1 MVKTEASMPPP
12 PPLPSSC
19 QSSAP
24 LVGSHTCFINSR
36 RTIQSFSFRRTR
48 TRRSHLSSPD
58 DFTVVCS
65 LSSSGQP
72 LARLPPEQTWG
83 DGLPLSEASGDDG
96 GKPAKEI
103 VSRGFS
109 GHIFQTVGVW
119 TDIWV
124 KSYLFQ
130 PSEC

>member
-1 MVKTEASMPPP
+1 MPLP

-19 QSSAP
+19 QSLTS

-36 RTIQSFSFRRTR
+36 RIIQSFSFRR

-58 DFTVVCS
+58 DSTVVVCS
-65 LSSSGQP
+65 LNSSGQP
-72 LARLPPEQTWG
+72 LARLPPQQAWG
-83 DGLPLSEASGDDG
+83 DGLPLSESTGDDG
-96 GKPAKEI
+96 GKQAKEI

-109 GHIFQTVGVW
+109 GHIFLTLWVW
-119 TDIWV
+119 IDIWV